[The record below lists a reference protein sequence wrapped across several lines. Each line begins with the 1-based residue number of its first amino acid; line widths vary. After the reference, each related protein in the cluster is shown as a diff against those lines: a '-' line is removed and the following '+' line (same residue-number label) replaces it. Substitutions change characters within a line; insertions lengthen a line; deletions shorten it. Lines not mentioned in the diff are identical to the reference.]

1 MGLSRTV
8 YQVNDDFSLRT
19 QNSFLPHV
27 LNAPVK
33 SAVTLET
40 GLGSIKVIQNVT
52 IR

>member
-8 YQVNDDFSLRT
+8 YQVNDNFGLRT
-19 QNSFLPHV
+19 QNSFLLHV
-27 LNAPVK
+27 FNAPVK

-40 GLGSIKVIQNVT
+40 KVIQNDT